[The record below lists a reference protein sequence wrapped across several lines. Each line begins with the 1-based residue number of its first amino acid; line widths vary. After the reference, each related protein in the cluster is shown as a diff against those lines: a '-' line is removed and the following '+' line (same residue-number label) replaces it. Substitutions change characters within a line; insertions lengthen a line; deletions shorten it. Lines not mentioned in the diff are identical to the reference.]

1 MPMKKQRSKQLE
13 MFAPNEMNGGVER
26 RDIFMEE
33 SVALDL
39 SDLYDTEGKPIQM
52 EAFEKWYKEIS
63 PIIVDAAVGKSYEKD
78 WDDYNMRGVELAKKL
93 RKQLSQ
99 DFALWY
105 EPLFEDSSENKKA
118 TLILS

>member
-1 MPMKKQRSKQLE
+1 
-13 MFAPNEMNGGVER
+13 
-26 RDIFMEE
+26 
-33 SVALDL
+33 
-39 SDLYDTEGKPIQM
+39 M

-93 RKQLSQ
+93 HKQLSQ
-99 DFALWY
+99 DFDLWY
-105 EPLFEDSSENKKA
+105 EPPFEDSSENKKA